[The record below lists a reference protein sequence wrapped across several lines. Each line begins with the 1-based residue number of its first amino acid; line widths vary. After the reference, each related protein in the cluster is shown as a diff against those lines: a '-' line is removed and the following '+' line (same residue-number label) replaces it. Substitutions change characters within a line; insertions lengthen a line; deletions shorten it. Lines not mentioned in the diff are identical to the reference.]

1 MTEAWVK
8 KQKMISAFI
17 FNAELSADPLRATI
31 YPLPPIRTR
40 QFYYLYY
47 ELVWFNLERLS
58 ESHYYIC

>member
-1 MTEAWVK
+1 
-8 KQKMISAFI
+8 MISAFI
-17 FNAELSADPLRATI
+17 FNAKLSAGPLRATI